1 MHRPLELEIV
11 QGTFENHT

>member
-1 MHRPLELEIV
+1 LDLEIV